1 MNPPDPDVPAIEAA
15 LAGLEQRV
23 QILAAAFAQTDATV
37 LLDASTQLRDAA
49 LSFAALAQQP
59 ALREALTDSSLQ
71 PRLNAVA
78 SFLNLHRDH
87 LARLSAFND
96 RQLQVLFPSAGNGG
110 TYGQFP
116 AAGPARIYN
125 ALG

>member
-23 QILAAAFAQTDATV
+23 QILAAAFAQTDTTV
-37 LLDASTQLRDAA
+37 LLHASTQLRDAA

-59 ALREALTDSSLQ
+59 ALREALATLPLQ
-71 PRLNAVA
+71 PRLKAVA

-96 RQLQVLFPSAGNGG
+96 RQLQVFFPSVGDGG
-110 TYGQFP
+110 TYGQP
-116 AAGPARIYN
+116 LAAGARIYN
-125 ALG
+125 PLG